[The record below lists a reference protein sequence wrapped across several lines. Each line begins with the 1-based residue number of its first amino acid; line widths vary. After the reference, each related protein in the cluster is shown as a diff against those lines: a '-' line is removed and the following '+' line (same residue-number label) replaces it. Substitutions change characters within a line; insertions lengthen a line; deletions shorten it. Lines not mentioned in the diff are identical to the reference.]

1 MVEVERVDVAAL
13 MQKLSAFATVDPLMS
28 LPQVLTLVRVLEL
41 LADSDDRW
49 VHQRDVASGVPVTPP
64 SVSRGLTY
72 WSKFGDREH
81 HFLELSQDPQDRRQG
96 IVSLTPRGMAFAKT
110 LFPDKQGGKRHAN
123 T

>member
-1 MVEVERVDVAAL
+1 MRIKRTDVHTLIAQL
-13 MQKLSAFATVDPLMS
+13 NAFAVADAYMS
-28 LPQVLTLVRVLEL
+28 LPQVVTFVRVLEL
-41 LADSDDRW
+41 LADSEDRW
-49 VHQRDVASGVPVTPP
+49 VHQRDISAGVPVTPP

-81 HFLELSQDPQDRRQG
+81 QFLELSQDPQDRRQG

-110 LFPDKQGGKRHAN
+110 LFPDKQGGKRAN

>member
-1 MVEVERVDVAAL
+1 MFKVERVDVATL
-13 MQKLSAFATVDPLMS
+13 MQKLSVFATVDPLMS

-41 LADSDDRW
+41 LAVSDDRW
-49 VHQRDVASGVPVTPP
+49 VHQRDVASGMPVTPP

-96 IVSLTPRGMAFAKT
+96 IVSLTPRGVAFAKT
-110 LFPDKQGGKRHAN
+110 LFSNKRGSKRAN